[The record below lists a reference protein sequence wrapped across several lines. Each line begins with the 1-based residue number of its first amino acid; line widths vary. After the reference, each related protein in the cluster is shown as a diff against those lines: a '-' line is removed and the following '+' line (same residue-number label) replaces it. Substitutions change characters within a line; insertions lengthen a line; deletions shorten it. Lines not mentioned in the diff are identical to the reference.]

1 MRNGGRDGDSI
12 NPNKMR
18 QTLHIEGSKADD
30 CFKSFCC
37 KPCAICQMWGQLD
50 PDFDP
55 DDSDNALCIKF
66 SHTHI
71 CATLMVMLIVII
83 LMILTMLVMSS

>member
-1 MRNGGRDGDSI
+1 MDYLGACGLGSWIGTFLLR
-12 NPNKMR
+12 NKMR

-55 DDSDNALCIKF
+55 DDSDDDR
-66 SHTHI
+66 TW
-71 CATLMVMLIVII
+71 
-83 LMILTMLVMSS
+83 